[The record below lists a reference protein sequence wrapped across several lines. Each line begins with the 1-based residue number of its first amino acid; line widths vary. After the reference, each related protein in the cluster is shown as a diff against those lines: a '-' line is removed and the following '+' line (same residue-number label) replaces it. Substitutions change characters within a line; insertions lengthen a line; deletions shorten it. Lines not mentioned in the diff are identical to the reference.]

1 MGVFYQEEPPP
12 QNPSKKCKFFLVST
26 LKDAFSICRS
36 CGGHISPLKQ
46 RQDEDY
52 VPNTTIELED
62 NEQEVLSTSSNSATT
77 FLYRHTKNNAHEFVY
92 DNNYVVSFL
101 QVVVSAIRSRAMEK
115 SKQKVFVIIDSFF
128 GELFFSAEKQE
139 DGEVENEEDFYT
151 VGSCLSRCSSSL
163 SKGGEEFFSVKTNL
177 SRCSSLSQVE
187 FSSFHRRGSILQE
200 LCHCEGWPFGL
211 CRKAVLLPPLPKS
224 PSESWLWQKGGRSA
238 RRP

>member
-1 MGVFYQEEPPP
+1 MEEPPP
-12 QNPSKKCKFFLVST
+12 QNTSKKCKFLMVST

-46 RQDEDY
+46 QQDEDH
-52 VPNTTIELED
+52 VPNTTTGLK
-62 NEQEVLSTSSNSATT
+62 NYEQEV
-77 FLYRHTKNNAHEFVY
+77 
-92 DNNYVVSFL
+92 VVST
-101 QVVVSAIRSRAMEK
+101 IRSRAMEK
-115 SKQKVFVIIDSFF
+115 SKQKVFVITDSFS
-128 GELFFSAEKQE
+128 GDLFFSPEKQK
-139 DGEVENEEDFYT
+139 DREVDKEEDFYS

-187 FSSFHRRGSILQE
+187 YPSIHRCGSILQE

-224 PSESWLWQKGGRSA
+224 PSESWLWQKGTRSA